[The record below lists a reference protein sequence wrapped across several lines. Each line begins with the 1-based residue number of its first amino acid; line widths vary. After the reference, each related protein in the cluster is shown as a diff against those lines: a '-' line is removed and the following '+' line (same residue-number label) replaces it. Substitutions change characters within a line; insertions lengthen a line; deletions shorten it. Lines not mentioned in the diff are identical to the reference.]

1 MMWNMFQE
9 KSKPG
14 SEVIENLAYESQ
26 LELEIKTKQKYLQA
40 LQEQTLDYIHH
51 LDTVVYFPAEILRG
65 SWYYLSGEKERIKD
79 NQKVKDLSEQAREL
93 RKTQKNSFDFLTDSI
108 KKHLVPK
115 DSNVVITDIIAEG
128 LCTYAYKI
136 NADIT
141 INGITKNVNFR
152 IPVLRNIDQEN
163 RVYALEGRYRL
174 GYDND
179 CCDEFLAASYDM
191 KEIADAVWEYIIG
204 YKVVEL

>member
-1 MMWNMFQE
+1 MMWNLFKE
-9 KSKPG
+9 KPKPG

-26 LELEIKTKQKYLQA
+26 LKLEIKTRQKYLQA
-40 LQEQTLDYIHH
+40 LEEQTLDYIHH
-51 LDTVVYFPAEILRG
+51 LDTVTHFPEEILRG
-65 SWYYLSGEKERIKD
+65 SWYYFSGEKERIKD

-93 RKTQKNSFDFLTDSI
+93 RKTQKNSFDYLTRAI
-108 KKHLVPK
+108 EYHLVPK
-115 DSNVVITDIIAEG
+115 DSKVVITDIIAEG
-128 LCTYAYKI
+128 LVTYGYKI

-141 INGITKNVNFR
+141 INGITKNVNFH
-152 IPVLRNIDQEN
+152 IPVLRNIDQDN
-163 RVYALEGRYRL
+163 RVYALEGKYRL

-204 YKVVEL
+204 YKVVEV